1 VVVAAIDLG
10 LIALVVPVT
19 GGAGRDKER
28 GYIGRGWSMRGSTG
42 LVEDRAQG
50 WWWRAAA
57 RVRTELSM
65 GTPAFLDYHTTAGKL
80 EEGGPTV

>member
-28 GYIGRGWSMRGSTG
+28 GYIGRGWSMRGSAG
-42 LVEDRAQG
+42 LVEDRGTRLVVASGGAGQD
-50 WWWRAAA
+50 RAVHGDA
-57 RVRTELSM
+57 RLSRL
-65 GTPAFLDYHTTAGKL
+65 PYDCR
-80 EEGGPTV
+80 